1 MSIMG
6 TNEKQRRHHI
16 LISVQ
21 PKTNDQRPK
30 TNDRDC
36 GTISSVSNPGAD
48 AGCASAEMRPDYL
61 IGVMPA

>member
-16 LISVQ
+16 LISV
-21 PKTNDQRPK
+21 TNDQRPK

-36 GTISSVSNPGAD
+36 DTISSVSNPGAD
-48 AGCASAEMRPDYL
+48 AGCASAEMRPDNL